1 MSTKQKQDQLK
12 IEYQNLISAHWD
24 WIDND
29 YPIVERTLHHR
40 KDVDDLSNMGEIK
53 YNVFKYLG
61 YIPVFFFIV
70 QYYCRRDH
78 CGPFRNIEKAFALIY
93 QLIFGLSGA
102 KMNDL

>member
-1 MSTKQKQDQLK
+1 
-12 IEYQNLISAHWD
+12 
-24 WIDND
+24 
-29 YPIVERTLHHR
+29 
-40 KDVDDLSNMGEIK
+40 MGEIK

-102 KMNDL
+102 KMNDLLEISTWNSIAFDLWTKHFDDLNEWVNYCLENMFSTQQ